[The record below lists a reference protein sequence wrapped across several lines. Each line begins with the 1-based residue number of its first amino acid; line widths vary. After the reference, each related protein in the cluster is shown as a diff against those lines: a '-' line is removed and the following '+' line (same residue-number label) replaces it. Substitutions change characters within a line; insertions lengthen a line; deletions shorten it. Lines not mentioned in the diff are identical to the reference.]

1 MFSQRGRL
9 AVRSSALFVLIA
21 LCTSLLADSVT
32 LTSGGTVHGNLVP
45 APSTNGVKSVALVT
59 TSGALLVIDK
69 DEVKQVK
76 HGGDANQKATAAKT
90 GAKKQPS
97 PAERAWTARV
107 RTLLNRLTSDDH
119 NVSRKARVDLL
130 NISDPNAIP
139 ALTQYLQKNPD
150 PGLRRLYVAILGN
163 VRGPKP
169 VYYLVDQSLFDPA
182 AQVRE
187 EARKAIG
194 EDRADLA
201 RPLYIHALRLGDADV
216 ASRAALGISEI
227 GDPRGE
233 SVSYLIDDLV
243 AYVSKPHEV
252 VPSGISV
259 IDLMTVY
266 TTPGYVPTMLPG
278 ATYVGETLGTSTMP
292 VYLGPPGMTPA
303 QIERAVRNLKP
314 ATPESMKLARN
325 PAFGPRDR
333 GPGTYYVT
341 PAIADTY
348 AAPIFGRTAPQY
360 SRAPVRTENSNVL
373 DALLKVTDYRP
384 GFGYNADNWHR
395 WWAAEKKSRDLQRSA
410 SPSKQ
415 SPPKRVLPNERPEPR

>member
-45 APSTNGVKSVALVT
+45 APRTNGVKSVALVT

-139 ALTQYLQKNPD
+139 TLTQYLQKNPD

-187 EARKAIG
+187 EAQGHWRG
-194 EDRADLA
+194 SR
-201 RPLYIHALRLGDADV
+201 R
-216 ASRAALGISEI
+216 SRAAALYSRPAI
-227 GDPRGE
+227 GRRRRRQ
-233 SVSYLIDDLV
+233 
-243 AYVSKPHEV
+243 
-252 VPSGISV
+252 SG
-259 IDLMTVY
+259 
-266 TTPGYVPTMLPG
+266 G
-278 ATYVGETLGTSTMP
+278 
-292 VYLGPPGMTPA
+292 
-303 QIERAVRNLKP
+303 
-314 ATPESMKLARN
+314 ARN
-325 PAFGPRDR
+325 FGNRRPA
-333 GPGTYYVT
+333 
-341 PAIADTY
+341 
-348 AAPIFGRTAPQY
+348 GRIGL
-360 SRAPVRTENSNVL
+360 VL
-373 DALLKVTDYRP
+373 DR
-384 GFGYNADNWHR
+384 
-395 WWAAEKKSRDLQRSA
+395 
-410 SPSKQ
+410 
-415 SPPKRVLPNERPEPR
+415 